1 MLRRAVIV
9 AVVSARIAFAQA
21 VPASIADLTVRSSI
35 TSVDPVE
42 VLARAR
48 VKLAA
53 IARNLPKYT
62 CLETIER
69 TYYAARAEKT
79 SARLLTE
86 PISCENKEIGKNG
99 PLSLV
104 AEDRLRLEVAVGES
118 GEIHSWVG
126 ASSFDSRSLF
136 EMVSSGPI
144 SSGNFGT
151 YLLDIF
157 ENPGARLKFTG
168 QKSEGSREIIEYS
181 FVVPVEASHYMI
193 RLGSGWKPTGYR
205 GSFQID
211 GATADLVRLTQQT
224 DQLAPEANMCRAQTG
239 VDYHTVPIGS
249 GQLLIPRRTELRTLS
264 PDASEADSVTTYSAC
279 HEYSVESSLRFDDT
293 DDVAV
298 SAKAPA
304 TSAASLPPG
313 VILTLALL
321 NPIEAGAAAAGD
333 AVTAKVSKAVRSKDA
348 KEVLVP
354 AGAIAHGRILQM
366 RRQHTPSQFLIAIAF
381 ETLEVNGA
389 VSPIS
394 VQLER
399 ELKAEKRTE
408 KEINSRLPGFS
419 FPPPSPGEKGSL
431 FTIPAKSGGY
441 VMAAGFESNWITLA
455 K

>member
-1 MLRRAVIV
+1 MLCWAVIV
-9 AVVSARIAFAQA
+9 AILSARITLAQA
-21 VPASIADLTVRSSI
+21 VPASIADLTVKSSI
-35 TSVDPVE
+35 TSADPVD

-48 VKLAA
+48 VRLAA
-53 IARNLPKYT
+53 IARKLPKYT

-69 TYYAARAEKT
+69 TYYAAPTEKPGA
-79 SARLLTE
+79 SLMTE
-86 PISCENKEIGKNG
+86 PASCEKKEIGKNG

-136 EMVSSGPI
+136 EMVASGPI
-144 SSGNFGT
+144 SSGSFGT
-151 YLLDIF
+151 YLVDIF
-157 ENPGARLKFTG
+157 QNPGAHLKFIG
-168 QKSEGSREIIEYS
+168 QKSERSRKMIEYS
-181 FVVPVEASHYMI
+181 FVVPVEASHYVI
-193 RLGSGWKPTGYR
+193 HLGTGWKATGYR

-211 GATADLVRLTQQT
+211 GATADLVRLTQQ
-224 DQLAPEANMCRAQTG
+224 
-239 VDYHTVPIGS
+239 
-249 GQLLIPRRTELRTLS
+249 IPLRSELHTLS
-264 PDASEADSVTTYSAC
+264 PDAGETNSVTTYSAC

-293 DDVAV
+293 DDVAGA
-298 SAKAPA
+298 AKAPVP
-304 TSAASLPPG
+304 SDIHLPPG

-321 NPIEAGAAAAGD
+321 NPIDGGTAAAGD
-333 AVTAKVSKAVRSKDA
+333 AVTAKVAKTVRSRDA

-354 AGAIAHGRILQM
+354 AGSIVHGRILQM
-366 RRQHTPSQFLIAIAF
+366 RRQHTSSQFLISIVF
-381 ETLEVNGA
+381 ETLEMNGT

-408 KEINSRLPGFS
+408 NEIHSRLPGFS
-419 FPPPSPGEKGSL
+419 FPPPAAGEKGSL
-431 FTIPAKSGGY
+431 FAMPAKSGGY

>member
-1 MLRRAVIV
+1 MPCRAVTV
-9 AVVSARIAFAQA
+9 AILSARITLAQA
-21 VPASIADLTVRSSI
+21 VPASIADLTVKSSI
-35 TSVDPVE
+35 TSADPVD

-53 IARNLPKYT
+53 IARKLPKYT

-69 TYYAARAEKT
+69 AYYAAPTEKPGA
-79 SARLLTE
+79 SLMTE
-86 PISCENKEIGKNG
+86 PASCEKKEIGKNG
-99 PLSLV
+99 PFSLV

-157 ENPGARLKFTG
+157 ENPGAHLKFGG

-181 FVVPVEASHYMI
+181 FVVPVEASHYVI
-193 RLGSGWKPTGYR
+193 HLGTGWKATGYR

-224 DQLAPEANMCRAQTG
+224 DQLPPEGNMCRARTSI
-239 VDYHTVPIGS
+239 DYHTVPIGS
-249 GQLLIPRRTELRTLS
+249 GQLLIPLRSELHTLS
-264 PDASEADSVTTYSAC
+264 PDAGETNSVTSYSAC

-293 DDVAV
+293 DDVAGA
-298 SAKAPA
+298 AKAPA
-304 TSAASLPPG
+304 PSDIHLPPG

-321 NPIEAGAAAAGD
+321 NPIDAGTAAAGD
-333 AVTAKVSKAVRSKDA
+333 AVTAKVSKAVRSKGA
-348 KEVLVP
+348 KEILVP

-366 RRQHTPSQFLIAIAF
+366 RRQHTSQQFLISIVF
-381 ETLEVNGA
+381 ETLEMNGT

-408 KEINSRLPGFS
+408 NEIHSRLPGFS
-419 FPPPSPGEKGSL
+419 FPPPAAGEKGSL
-431 FTIPAKSGGY
+431 FAMPAKSGGY

>member
-1 MLRRAVIV
+1 MLRRAVVV
-9 AVVSARIAFAQA
+9 AIVSAGITLAQA
-21 VPASIADLTVRSSI
+21 VPTSISDLTVRSSI
-35 TSVDPVE
+35 SSADPIE
-42 VLARAR
+42 ALARAR

-62 CLETIER
+62 CRETIER
-69 TYYAARAEKT
+69 SYYAAPAGKP
-79 SARLLTE
+79 SASLLTE
-86 PISCENKEIGKNG
+86 PASCEDKEIGKNG

-126 ASSFDSRSLF
+126 ASRFDSRSLF

-168 QKSEGSREIIEYS
+168 QKSEGSREILEYS
-181 FVVPVEASHYMI
+181 FVVPVESSHYMI
-193 RLGSGWKPTGYR
+193 HFGAGWKATGYR

-211 GATADLVRLTQQT
+211 GATADLVRLAQLT
-224 DQLAPEANMCRAQTG
+224 DQLPPEGNMCRARTSI
-239 VDYHTVPIGS
+239 DYHTVSIGA
-249 GQLLIPRRTELRTLS
+249 GQLLIPSRTELHTLS
-264 PDASEADSVTTYSAC
+264 PDASETNSITTYSAC

-298 SAKAPA
+298 TARAPVPG
-304 TSAASLPPG
+304 SVNLPPG

-321 NPIEAGAAAAGD
+321 NPIDAGNAAAGD
-333 AVTAKVSKAVRSKDA
+333 AVTARVSKAVRSKDA
-348 KEVLVP
+348 KEVLIP
-354 AGAIAHGRILQM
+354 AGALVHGRILQM
-366 RRQHTPSQFLIAIAF
+366 RRQHTPSQFLISIAF
-381 ETLEVNGA
+381 ETLEMNGA
-389 VSPIS
+389 LSPIS
-394 VQLER
+394 IQLER

-408 KEINSRLPGFS
+408 NEIHSRLPGFS
-419 FPPPSPGEKGSL
+419 FPPPSSGEKGSL
-431 FTIPAKSGGY
+431 FTMPARSGSY
-441 VMAAGFESNWITLA
+441 VMAAGFESNWITLG